1 MDFFHSFPYWHG
13 AFGAFVKEELFI
25 CPPLHIFWYMLS
37 MQAGAEGPGFRLG
50 IWFPCFPCLSQES
63 LFRARFDQVSFAWQL
78 PTVFSG
84 ESLEVFFR
92 RSCLTAH
99 PGKSSTIS
107 MLPWVC
113 FNDRVECSCADAG
126 ARVSSAPPDWLPDR
140 CSALPWPRR
149 FWEVL
154 FH

>member
-92 RSCLTAH
+92 RSCLDR
-99 PGKSSTIS
+99 KSTRLNSSHVKIS
-107 MLPWVC
+107 YAVFCLKKKI
-113 FNDRVECSCADAG
+113 
-126 ARVSSAPPDWLPDR
+126 
-140 CSALPWPRR
+140 
-149 FWEVL
+149 
-154 FH
+154 